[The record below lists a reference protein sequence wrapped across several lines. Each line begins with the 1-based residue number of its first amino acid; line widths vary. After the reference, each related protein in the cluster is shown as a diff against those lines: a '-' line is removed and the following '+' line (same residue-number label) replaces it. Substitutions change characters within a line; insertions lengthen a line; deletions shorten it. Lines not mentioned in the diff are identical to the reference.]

1 MGEVK
6 MTVTLALTVL
16 SASTI
21 FTTVSVLRR
30 YNKKLLLLES
40 LTDQFIEELS
50 EFQNNMDQWA
60 YDIRFSEIVEDLDD
74 YDK

>member
-6 MTVTLALTVL
+6 MSVTLALTVL
-16 SASTI
+16 SVSTI

-40 LTDQFIEELS
+40 LTDQLIEELN

-74 YDK
+74 YDE